1 MEDRFAGET
10 REERRARKARERARM
25 KKILLIIS
33 IIVVILAALII
44 VVLVVFLKG
53 HMEAETN
60 AIVGAEDVN
69 SFSITYVGEKTDFA
83 AMEAAEQE
91 AREAAEAAAAASAGL
106 PTISTDRIAS
116 TVVYMVRAEDDA
128 VLVDLASTYQMY
140 PASMAKIMTALVA
153 IEHISDMNSTYMFT
167 GEEIQLAFD
176 QDATLAGFD
185 AWEEVPVRDII
196 YGILL
201 PSGSDACYAIAN
213 YVVQG
218 GSIQASESGF
228 VDMMNQKAQ
237 ELGMTD
243 THFTNCT
250 GLHDNDQYSSCV
262 DLVKLLKAAWANDYF
277 REVFTSH
284 SFRTTSTNAHPDG
297 IFMTNT
303 TFDYLEDPVLE
314 NGCEILG
321 GKTGY
326 TDEAGR
332 CLASIARA
340 ADGTEYMLVTG
351 GAFSNTD
358 PYPNA
363 TDAKTLYGQLPG

>member
-1 MEDRFAGET
+1 MEDRYADET

-53 HMEAETN
+53 HMDAETN
-60 AIVGAEDVN
+60 AIVGTEDVN
-69 SFSITYVGEKTDFA
+69 SFSITYVGEKTDFS

-91 AREAAEAAAAASAGL
+91 ARDAAAAAAAASAGL

-116 TVVYMVRAEDDA
+116 TVVYMIRAEDEA
-128 VLVDLASTYQMY
+128 VLVDLASTYQIY
-140 PASMAKIMTALVA
+140 PASMTKIMTALVA
-153 IEHISDMNSTYMFT
+153 IEHISDMNSTYYFT
-167 GEEIQLAFD
+167 GEEINYASE
-176 QDATLAGFD
+176 QDATLAGFE
-185 AWEEVPVRDII
+185 AGEEVPVRDII

-201 PSGSDACYAIAN
+201 PSGSDASYAIAN
-213 YVVQG
+213 YLIQA
-218 GSIQASESGF
+218 GSTQASEAGF
-228 VDMMNQKAQ
+228 VEMMNQKARD
-237 ELGMTD
+237 LGMAD
-243 THFTNCT
+243 THYTNCT
-250 GLHDNDQYSSCV
+250 GLHDNDHYTTCR
-262 DLVKLLKAAWANDYF
+262 DMIKLMKAALANDYF
-277 REVFTSH
+277 REVFTSKE
-284 SFRTTSTNAHPDG
+284 FTTTSTYTHPDG
-297 IFMTNT
+297 IHMTNT
-303 TFDYLEDPVLE
+303 TFDYLENATLE

-332 CLASIARA
+332 CLASFARA
-340 ADGTEYMLVTG
+340 ADGTEYMLVTA